1 MGFDYG
7 DRVNALNEDVPES
20 LVEMVKWW
28 VKDSER
34 AKCTLEQ
41 AIGAYIGTYPGRT
54 IPLLLDLIK
63 EFVDE
68 DSEG

>member
-1 MGFDYG
+1 MGSEQG
-7 DRVNALNEDVPES
+7 
-20 LVEMVKWW
+20 LVFNPKFGLPRELLAFAHWW
-28 VKDSER
+28 KKDPER

-68 DSEG
+68 